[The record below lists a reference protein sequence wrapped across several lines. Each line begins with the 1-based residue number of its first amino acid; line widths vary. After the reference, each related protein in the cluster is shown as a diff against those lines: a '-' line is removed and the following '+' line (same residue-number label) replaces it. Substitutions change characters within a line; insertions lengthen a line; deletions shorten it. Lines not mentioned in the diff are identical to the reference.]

1 MIYNLELQM
10 NSAIILAGGIGSR
23 LNSDIPKQFI
33 RANNGRRIIDFSIEV
48 FRKNKYINEIIIVLP
63 KEWIDKYGE
72 EYKDYKLVLGGN
84 ERYESSKAG
93 LLASSSKSK
102 NIIIHDAARPLIT
115 DILIDNC
122 IHYLEEYNAV
132 APYINSTDSLVMIN
146 DNINYLNRDK
156 IKLIQTPQ
164 AFDKKTL
171 MAAMKNIKNNIS
183 DDMSA
188 ILDYN
193 KDTPSKLF
201 KGDIYNFKI
210 TNDLDLKIFN
220 TIIYEK

>member
-1 MIYNLELQM
+1 MICNLGLQM
-10 NSAIILAGGIGSR
+10 NSAIILAGGVGSR

-33 RANNGRRIIDFSIEV
+33 RANNGNRIIDFSIEI
-48 FRKNKYINEIIIVLP
+48 FRKNKHIDEIIIVLP
-63 KEWIDKYGE
+63 KYWMEKYGE

-84 ERYESSKAG
+84 KRYKSSKAG
-93 LLASSSKSK
+93 LLACSSKSK

-115 DILIDNC
+115 DNLINNC

-132 APYINSTDSLVMIN
+132 APYINATDSLVMID

-164 AFDKKTL
+164 AFDKKAL
-171 MAAMKNIKNNIS
+171 MAAMTNIKNNIS

-193 KDTPSKLF
+193 KDTPSKFF

-220 TIIYEK
+220 TIINEK